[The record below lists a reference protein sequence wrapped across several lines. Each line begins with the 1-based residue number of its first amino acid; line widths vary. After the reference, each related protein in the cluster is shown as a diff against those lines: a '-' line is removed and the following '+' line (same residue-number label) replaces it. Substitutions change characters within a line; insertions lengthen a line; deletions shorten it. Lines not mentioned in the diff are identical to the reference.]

1 MGTLVHIR
9 LMSRK
14 PGEEQSKVALKVRQD
29 MKVYTVKPRNI
40 EERAGGFGAMGG
52 CCQAST
58 I

>member
-40 EERAGGFGAMGG
+40 VEGAGGFGAWLKAHML
-52 CCQAST
+52 
-58 I
+58 